1 MSEAEAKLTSAAGTL
16 NNLSPLSVMSRGF
29 AICRDSEGNMIKDA
43 SSLSEHQRVGI
54 YFRDGHAETEVK
66 SICVEN

>member
-1 MSEAEAKLTSAAGTL
+1 EAEAKLTSAAGTL

-43 SSLSEHQRVGI
+43 SSLAEHQRVGI

-66 SICVEN
+66 SICIEN